1 MRECICHFLSLSPGI
16 VWVPLKHDNT
26 FGSRWVVLIFQ
37 WSLSTID
44 FNTEFIFIASLI
56 PIPLAE
62 SLWSGN
68 ETSLEGGHPLHHL
81 YHIIV
86 VLPSDPGRRGCRLS
100 VAMADGSI
108 GYFTTEIF
116 QCQKKVACEC
126 GECVCG
132 GDREGSVCMAVCG
145 CSVCVCV
152 CQGKRGF
159 STLQKLYVC
168 LFLTPSFFHPH
179 THTHTHTHPHTHT
192 PSHTHL

>member
-1 MRECICHFLSLSPGI
+1 M
-16 VWVPLKHDNT
+16 
-26 FGSRWVVLIFQ
+26 
-37 WSLSTID
+37 
-44 FNTEFIFIASLI
+44 
-56 PIPLAE
+56 
-62 SLWSGN
+62 
-68 ETSLEGGHPLHHL
+68 HHL

-108 GYFTTEIF
+108 GYFTTEVF

-179 THTHTHTHPHTHT
+179 THTHTHTHTHPHTHT
-192 PSHTHL
+192 PSHIHTYRPCQLQSTPPQCLDLVLSSVPAPSFPTLKKWQEMSVSHKFKHHFQITMETKVCLA